1 MSNVFRPKSVF
12 VAASAM
18 LLAGAVAFA
27 GVQTDKQLA
36 RVKKDR
42 NGNVSFKQV
51 AGYTGYETDNEYH
64 AKIKELTDPQ
74 AIYELKMKHHQL
86 NIEHELN
93 GGVLHGSIERGGS
106 LITIDIVGTGTAAG
120 FHHSLTF
127 PAKFEVHSEPHDPSV
142 EIDTFRTNMYR
153 IEGAAG
159 GDSLF
164 SSLRLV
170 GGTANG
176 FASPGQMTLIDKGDS
191 VLVDSFFNIGYRI
204 EFTGADGGPL
214 AGVQDSFEGTV
225 TMRAH
230 GTEQAVTGG
239 K

>member
-12 VAASAM
+12 VAASA
-18 LLAGAVAFA
+18 LLLVGAVAFA
-27 GVQTDKQLA
+27 GVQTDKPLA
-36 RVKKDR
+36 KVKKDR

-51 AGYTGYETDNEYH
+51 AGYTGYETDHEYH
-64 AKIKELTDPQ
+64 IKIKELTDPK
-74 AIYELKMKHHQL
+74 AIHDLKMKHHQL
-86 NIEHELN
+86 NINEELA
-93 GGVLHGSIERGGS
+93 GGVLNGVIERGDS
-106 LITIDIVGTGTAAG
+106 LITVDITGTGTAEG
-120 FHHSLTF
+120 FHHTVSF
-127 PAKFEVHSEPHDPSV
+127 PAKFEVHSALHDPSA
-142 EIDTFRTNMYR
+142 EIDTFRTNMYQ
-153 IEGAAG
+153 IEGVAT
-159 GDSLF
+159 GDKMF

-170 GGTANG
+170 GGTGNG
-176 FASPGQMTLIDKGDS
+176 YPSPGQMTLIDKGDS

-230 GTEQAVTGG
+230 GTEQQVTGA

>member
-12 VAASAM
+12 VAASAL

-27 GVQTDKQLA
+27 GVQTDKPLA
-36 RVKKDR
+36 KVKKDR
-42 NGNVSFKQV
+42 NGNVSFKQI
-51 AGYTGYETDNEYH
+51 AGYTGYDTDHEYH
-64 AKIKELTDPQ
+64 IKIKELTDPQ
-74 AIYELKMKHHQL
+74 AIYDLKMKHHQL
-86 NIEHELN
+86 GINEEVI
-93 GGVLHGSIERGGS
+93 GGVLHGLIERGDS
-106 LITIDIVGTGTAAG
+106 TITVDITGTGTAAG
-120 FHHSLTF
+120 FHHTVSF
-127 PAKFEVHSEPHDPSV
+127 PAKFEVHSEPHDSSQ

-153 IEGAAG
+153 IEGVAT
-159 GDSLF
+159 GDKMF

-176 FASPGQMTLIDKGDS
+176 FESPGQMTLIDKGDS

-214 AGVQDSFEGTV
+214 AGVKDSFEGTV
-225 TMRAH
+225 TMRSY
-230 GTEQAVTGG
+230 GTEQAVTGR